1 MNIVVDPEDGELVR
15 SQFALMERVHNSARL
30 HAESA
35 ELITCDA
42 CRVYEKQFAA
52 DCLALVEL
60 CSMLMAMHFTT
71 VSEIKTPRPGSRFVK
86 VG

>member
-1 MNIVVDPEDGELVR
+1 MNIVVDPEDGGLVVE
-15 SQFALMERVHNSARL
+15 QFQLIERVHNSARL

-35 ELITCDA
+35 ESIPCDA